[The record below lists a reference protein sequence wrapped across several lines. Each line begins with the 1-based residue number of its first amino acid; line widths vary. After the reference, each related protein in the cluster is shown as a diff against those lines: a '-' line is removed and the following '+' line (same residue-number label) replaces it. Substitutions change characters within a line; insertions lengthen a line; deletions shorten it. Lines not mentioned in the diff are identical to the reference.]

1 MAQQDTNKSRSL
13 NLNLRMGPAWHSG
26 SDSRIRYPTC
36 AKTKCSSL
44 TVELRGQATGRRLKR
59 AYISTNEAAP
69 CPHAVFRALH
79 FFHDSAGLI
88 LFGPTPPRETPLTV
102 PHNLGTDRDL
112 PWSPRTVQY
121 DIRYT
126 RFFPRQC
133 VSHATRAARGR
144 RHAQRGKGSACKSWA
159 IQGKLECPG
168 RWTVVR

>member
-121 DIRYT
+121 DIPGSSQGSASPT
-126 RFFPRQC
+126 RQGRPGAGGMPREGK
-133 VSHATRAARGR
+133 AARANLGPSR
-144 RHAQRGKGSACKSWA
+144 ASSSAPGA
-159 IQGKLECPG
+159 G
-168 RWTVVR
+168 RW